1 MRKNRTYHKKK
12 TVVVFATCVLMLM
25 GLMGRMVYLMVIRSD
40 YYAKKAE
47 QLHERERD
55 IKAARGRI
63 LDCKG
68 EVLADNKA
76 VCTIS
81 VIHSQIKEP
90 EKVIRMLEKELGLS
104 YETAKKRV
112 ETVSAI
118 ERVKT
123 NVEKSV
129 GDKIRSYGLEGVK
142 VDEDFKRDYPYEEL
156 ASKVLGF
163 TGGDNQGIIGLE
175 VKYEDVLQGINGKI
189 LTTTDARGVELS
201 ELGEYRAEPVPGYDL
216 HLSLDKNIQM
226 YAQQAAEKVME
237 EKEADA
243 VSILLLN
250 PQNGEIYAN
259 ANVPEFNLN
268 EPFTLNTDID
278 TSGMTDKELQDACNQ
293 MWRNL
298 TINDTYEPGSTFKI
312 ITMAAGLSQG
322 VVHRDDR
329 FSCPGFRVVEDRRI
343 HCHKRTGHGA
353 ESFVEGAMNSCN
365 PVFIEVG
372 LRLGV
377 DNYYRYFQKFGLLE
391 KTGIDLPGEAGTIM
405 HKKENIGEVELA
417 TISFGQSFQITPI
430 QLATTVSSLING
442 GKRITPHFGVKVT
455 DREGNLVKTL
465 DYKEQTG
472 IVTPEVSEE
481 VRYILEKV
489 VSEGSGKNAAIEG
502 RTIGGKTATSQT
514 LPRSANRYISSF
526 LGFTPADNPQVLGI
540 CVIHDPQGI
549 YYGGT
554 IAAPVIKDIFENIL
568 PYMGI
573 EG

>member
-12 TVVVFATCVLMLM
+12 TVLVFAVCIFLLA
-25 GLMGRMVYLMVIRSD
+25 GLMGRMVYLMIIQSD

-68 EVLADNKA
+68 EILADNKA

-90 EKVIRMLEKELGLS
+90 EKVVEMLHKELGIS
-104 YETAKKRV
+104 VEEAQKRV
-112 ETVSAI
+112 RTVSAI

-123 NVEKSV
+123 NVDKKT
-129 GDKIRSYGLEGVK
+129 GDKIRSYGLDGVK
-142 VDEDFKRDYPYEEL
+142 VDEDFKRSYPFDEL

-175 VKYEDVLQGINGKI
+175 VMYEDVLKGINGKI
-189 LTTTDARGVELS
+189 LTTTDARGIELS
-201 ELGEYRAEPVPGYDL
+201 ELGESRVEPVPGYDL

-237 EKEADA
+237 QKQADA

-268 EPFTLNTDID
+268 EPFRLNTD
-278 TSGMTDKELQDACNQ
+278 TTGMTEKEKQDACNQ

-322 VVHRDDR
+322 VVHPDDQ
-329 FSCPGFRVVEDRRI
+329 FSCPGFKVVEDRRI

-353 ESFVEGAMNSCN
+353 ENFVQGAMNSCN

-377 DNYYRYFQKFGLLE
+377 DNYYRYFQQFGLMK
-391 KTGIDLPGEAGTIM
+391 KTGIDLPGEAATIM

-417 TISFGQSFQITPI
+417 TVSFGQSFQITPI
-430 QLATTVSSLING
+430 QLATTVSSIING
-442 GKRITPHFGVKVT
+442 GRRITPHFGVKVT
-455 DREGNLVKTL
+455 DEEGNLVKEL
-465 DYKEQTG
+465 KYKEEPG
-472 IVTPEVSEE
+472 IVSKEVSKE
-481 VRYILEKV
+481 VCQILEKV

-502 RTIGGKTATSQT
+502 RSIGGKTATSQT

-526 LGFTPADNPQVLGI
+526 LGFTPAENPKVLGI
-540 CVIHDPQGI
+540 CVIHNPQGI

-554 IAAPVIKDIFENIL
+554 IAAPVIKEIFENIL